1 MISHLTS
8 QSNINMLADVINVV
22 KSRNEG
28 LLMKTAVLAEV
39 YEWEQEQ
46 ARVLEKVVS
55 GVGRGE
61 GEGRE

>member
-1 MISHLTS
+1 
-8 QSNINMLADVINVV
+8 MLADVINVV